1 MSKRPSAGSS
11 RLSAVDS
18 IHSQLL
24 SECPA
29 AGLGGSRNCQSRKG
43 RLVSGATAW
52 ARHSI
57 RRVWAVA
64 QVLVTLSFAAA
75 KADSPE
81 TKGLPAIPV
90 IQVDSSRPAPSW
102 AVMQRHLIETM
113 NRAGVEFYRAYTRPD
128 GTLRWKERYEGGM
141 NSSDDAYEGFR
152 GFSLHHILGGSKELD
167 DLHRRAW
174 EGITRQ
180 FSRYGQIYR
189 EFDSNWDWM
198 HHGEGYVS
206 FYPLGMADPYD
217 ERFRDRSIRFAAM
230 YTGEDPEAP
239 NYNAELR
246 LMRASMTGSR
256 GPKMS
261 WTKRDWIPTNANLV
275 YYPLPFDDIPD
286 VHSPTGWINDHPE
299 DDQFGRI
306 VRTMSDRMAK
316 GDVPINLTAAPL
328 IANAFLYT
336 GEEKYRRW
344 ITDYLGKWVDLTR
357 RNHGITPDNVGLS
370 GKIGEHM
377 NGNWWGGYYGWKWPR
392 GGTDIVLA
400 SLTAA
405 KVAVLLTGEDH
416 WLALPRSQ
424 AAVMRERGEVRDG
437 APMVP
442 VRYDD
447 TRGWHHY
454 LRESAHPYVH
464 FWHVSQSEQDWRQVE
479 RLSELARKR
488 GGIQDPDLGWAEF
501 LRGRNPGFPLAA
513 MQNDLLFIQ
522 GKLARILNE
531 HGDPETWFDAQWLAL
546 EPLPTDN
553 LVRLTIGGLP
563 VHKRGE
569 MLHSYVRYFD
579 PDSRVPGLPQGVA
592 ALVTSIDSDSM
603 DLEIVNTNLFETRR
617 VVVQGG
623 AYGEHR
629 ITNVRREAANAE
641 QVLAEER
648 SLQEGVTEI
657 EGRYFQIDLEPGAG
671 TTVRIGLDRFVSTP
685 SYEFPWQAR
694 GTN

>member
-1 MSKRPSAGSS
+1 MEGVAMTHPSKLHACANAAVLLA
-11 RLSAVDS
+11 LS
-18 IHSQLL
+18 
-24 SECPA
+24 
-29 AGLGGSRNCQSRKG
+29 
-43 RLVSGATAW
+43 
-52 ARHSI
+52 
-57 RRVWAVA
+57 VA
-64 QVLVTLSFAAA
+64 QAL
-75 KADSPE
+75 ADSPE
-81 TKGLPAIPV
+81 PKEVSAIPV
-90 IQVDSSRPAPSW
+90 IQVDSPRPAPSW
-102 AVMQRHLIETM
+102 ALMQRHLIETM
-113 NRAGVEFYRAYTRPD
+113 SRAGVEFYHAYTRPN
-128 GTLRWKERYEGGM
+128 GSLRWKERYEGGM

-167 DLHRRAW
+167 DLHRHVW

-206 FYPLGMADPYD
+206 FYPLGMANPYD
-217 ERFRDRSIRFAAM
+217 KRFRDRSIRFAAM

-239 NYNAELR
+239 NYDAELK

-275 YYPLPFDDIPD
+275 YYHLPFDDIPG
-286 VHSPTGWINDHPE
+286 VQSPTGWINDHPE

-306 VRTMSDRMAK
+306 VRTMSDRMAR

-336 GEEKYRRW
+336 GDEKYRRW
-344 ITDYLGKWVDLTR
+344 IAGYLRKWEDLTR
-357 RNHGITPDNVGLS
+357 RNGGITPDNVGLN
-370 GKIGEHM
+370 GEIGEHM
-377 NGNWWGGYYGWKWPR
+377 DGNWWGGYYGWKWPR

-400 SLTAA
+400 ALTAA
-405 KVAVLLTGEDH
+405 KAAVLLTGEDH

-437 APMVP
+437 VPMVP
-442 VRYDD
+442 VRYDS

-454 LRESAHPYVH
+454 LPESGHPYVH
-464 FWHVSQSEQDWRQVE
+464 LWHVSQSEQDWRQVG
-479 RLSELARKR
+479 RLIELARKKD
-488 GGIQDPDLGWAEF
+488 GLEDADLGWAEF
-501 LRGRNPGFPLAA
+501 LRKRNPGFPLEA
-513 MQNDLLFIQ
+513 MQNDLQFIQ
-522 GKLARILNE
+522 RRLARILNE

-546 EPLPTDN
+546 EPMPTDN

-579 PDSRVPGLPQGVA
+579 PDSREPGLPQGVS
-592 ALVTSIDSDSM
+592 ALVTSIDSDSIEV
-603 DLEIVNTNLFETRR
+603 EIVNTNLFEPRR
-617 VVVQGG
+617 IIVQGG

-629 ITNVRREAANAE
+629 ITKVRHHEANVEDVPAGRG
-641 QVLAEER
+641 
-648 SLQEGVTEI
+648 SLQERVANI
-657 EGRYFQIDLEPGAG
+657 DGRYFQIDLEPGSGA
-671 TTVRIGLDRFVSTP
+671 TVRIGMNRFVSTP
-685 SYEFPWQAR
+685 SYEFPWRAR
-694 GTN
+694 EAN